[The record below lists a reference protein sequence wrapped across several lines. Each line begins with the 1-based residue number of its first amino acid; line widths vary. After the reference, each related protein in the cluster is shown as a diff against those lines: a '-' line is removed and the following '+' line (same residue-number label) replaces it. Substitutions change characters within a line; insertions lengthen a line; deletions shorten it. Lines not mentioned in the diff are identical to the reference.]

1 MPAEAMLEAMSKPS
15 PPVEPFQ
22 QATSPSNWGGYALAL
37 VVLVG
42 SLLLVLL
49 SWRSARERELQS
61 AQAEFVASA
70 EELVELVQQRLVN
83 YDLTI
88 RGGVALFGTVARP
101 SPAQWQAFTEGLQL
115 PGRFPAIVGLG
126 FAPYVSASGLEAL
139 QLEKRATEG
148 RLFSVW
154 PRGIREHYGPIL
166 YLEPKTAENI
176 AAVGYD
182 MYADPAR
189 RVAMDAARDGGT
201 LQMTGGLRLV
211 QDGEDEITGVL
222 IYAPVYRAGDVPRT
236 AAARRLS
243 MQGWVYVPFR
253 MERFVESALRPMR
266 RTLKFRILDI
276 TDGTARPLYAD
287 AGFERGD
294 SGARMADGRMAGI
307 GMPAEYRHS
316 VITEQYGR
324 RWHFEFVS
332 AVNGDA
338 PRLAGLRMTFLVALF
353 AALLL
358 SGFAWALART
368 EAHAQRLAARM
379 TEAHRRSEANVLALN
394 RTLEAR
400 VATRTRELRE
410 ANRELE
416 AFASSVSHDLRA
428 PLRAIDGFS
437 ALLLERDGA
446 RLDDAGRGYLVR
458 VRNAAGRMGELIE
471 ALLKLARFGR
481 MELRRERLDLSI
493 IAAEVAADLRAAEP
507 GHEVEV
513 KIAPQLVA
521 SGDPVLVRSMLQNLL
536 GNAWKFSR
544 GRIDARI
551 EVGREDD
558 GSFFVRD
565 NGSGFEQKYA
575 DKLFRPF
582 QRLHSEAEFA
592 GDGIG
597 LASVKRIVERHGGAI
612 RAEGAPGHGAT
623 FWFTLPDPLVE

>member
-1 MPAEAMLEAMSKPS
+1 MSKPS
-15 PPVEPFQ
+15 ATAEPFQ
-22 QATSPSNWGGYALAL
+22 AGEAPSNWGGYALAL

-49 SWRSARERELQS
+49 SWRAARERELQA
-61 AQAEFVASA
+61 AQTVFVASA
-70 EELVELVQQRLVN
+70 EEVVELVQQRLVN

-101 SPAQWQAFTEGLQL
+101 TPGQWRAFTQGLQL
-115 PGRFPAIVGLG
+115 PVRFPAMTGLG
-126 FAPYVSASGLEAL
+126 FAPSVSASGLEAL

-148 RLFSVW
+148 RLFNVW
-154 PRGIREHYGPIL
+154 PRGVRETYGPIL
-166 YLEPKTAENI
+166 YLEPTTAENI
-176 AAVGYD
+176 AAIGYD
-182 MYADPAR
+182 MYSEPVR
-189 RVAMDAARDGGT
+189 RHAMDAARDSGT
-201 LQMTGGLRLV
+201 LQMTGGVRLV
-211 QDGEDEITGVL
+211 QDGGNRAQGLL
-222 IYAPVYRAGDVPRT
+222 IYAPVYRAGDEP
-236 AAARRLS
+236 ASGAARRLS

-253 MERFVESALRPMR
+253 VQHFVETALRPMR
-266 RTLKFRILDI
+266 RTMDLRILDV
-276 TDGTARPLYAD
+276 TDGTPRLLYAD
-287 AGFERGD
+287 AGFDESR
-294 SGARMADGRMAGI
+294 I
-307 GMPAEYRHS
+307 GVGTPDVYRHF
-316 VITEQYGR
+316 ITTQQYGR
-324 RWHFEFVS
+324 RWQFEFVS
-332 AVNGDA
+332 AVNAAA
-338 PRLAGLRMTFLVALF
+338 PRLHTLRVTFLVALL

-358 SGFAWALART
+358 SGFTWALART

-416 AFASSVSHDLRA
+416 GFASSVSHDLRA

-446 RLDDAGRGYLVR
+446 KLDEAGRGYLVR
-458 VRNAAGRMGELIE
+458 VRNAAARMGELIE

-481 MELRRERLDLSI
+481 MDLNRERLDLGP
-493 IAAEVAADLRAAEP
+493 IAAEIAAELHAGEP
-507 GHEVEV
+507 GREVEV
-513 KIAPQLVA
+513 AIAPELFA

-544 GRIDARI
+544 GRTDGRI
-551 EVGREDD
+551 EVGSD
-558 GSFFVRD
+558 GDGGFFVRD
-565 NGSGFEQKYA
+565 NGSGFEPQYA

-597 LASVKRIVERHGGAI
+597 LASVKRIVERHGGVI
-612 RAEGAPGHGAT
+612 RAEGAPGEGAT
-623 FWFTLPDPLVE
+623 FWFTLPDPVVE

>member
-1 MPAEAMLEAMSKPS
+1 MSKPS
-15 PPVEPFQ
+15 PAAEQ
-22 QATSPSNWGGYALAL
+22 LKRGDRQTDAASNWGGYALAL

-49 SWRSARERELQS
+49 SWRAARERELQA
-61 AQAEFVASA
+61 AQAEFIVSA
-70 EELVELVQQRLVN
+70 EEVVELVQQRLVN

-115 PGRFPAIVGLG
+115 PARFPAIVGLG
-126 FAPYVSASGLEAL
+126 FAPYVSSSGLEAL
-139 QLEKRATEG
+139 QLDKRETEG

-154 PRGIREHYGPIL
+154 PRGVREHYGPIL

-182 MYADPAR
+182 MYTEPAR
-189 RVAMDAARDGGT
+189 RAAMDAARDGGT
-201 LQMTGGLRLV
+201 LQMTGGVRLV
-211 QDGEDEITGVL
+211 QDGGDEIPGVL
-222 IYAPVYRAGDVPRT
+222 IYAPVYRAGDVPHT
-236 AAARRLS
+236 GAARRLS

-276 TDGTARPLYAD
+276 TDGTPRPLYAD
-287 AGFERGD
+287 AGFEAGKA
-294 SGARMADGRMAGI
+294 GAGI
-307 GMPAEYRHS
+307 ADAGMSGMGMSDEYRHDI
-316 VITEQYGR
+316 ITEQYGR
-324 RWHFEFVS
+324 RWQFEFVS
-332 AVNGDA
+332 AINAAA
-338 PRLAGLRMTFLVALF
+338 PRLDGLRMTFLVALL

-458 VRNAAGRMGELIE
+458 VRNAAARMGELIE

-481 MELRRERLDLSI
+481 MELKRERLNLGLI
-493 IAAEVAADLRAAEP
+493 ATEIAAELHAGEP
-507 GHEVEV
+507 GRQVEV
-513 KIAPQLVA
+513 SIAPELFA

-544 GRIDARI
+544 GRTGARI
-551 EVGREDD
+551 EVGQD
-558 GSFFVRD
+558 GGGGFFVRD
-565 NGSGFEQKYA
+565 NGSGFEPQYA

-582 QRLHSEAEFA
+582 QRLHSEAEFS

-597 LASVKRIVERHGGAI
+597 LASVKRIVERHGGVI
-612 RAEGAPGHGAT
+612 RAEGAPGAGAT
-623 FWFTLPDPLVE
+623 FWFTLPDPIVE